1 MGSPVSD
8 PHLHMTFD
16 WSGAVQTAIL
26 FVGMGILAVIAYGD
40 MRTRRIPN
48 VLSLA
53 IAILG
58 LLRIILVHDPVAAGH
73 TLAAGTAIFV
83 AAFLLFWSGAIGG
96 GDAKLVSATALLI
109 GYHDLSGFL
118 FVMSVCGGVLALALL
133 ARDAFQ
139 LWLWLPSGRARMP
152 PATETAGSIA
162 APARPTVPY
171 GVAIAA
177 AGVVTL
183 ILNAPFAR

>member
-1 MGSPVSD
+1 M
-8 PHLHMTFD
+8 
-16 WSGAVQTAIL
+16 QTTIL
-26 FVGMGILAVIAYGD
+26 IVGMGILAVIAYSD
-40 MRTRRIPN
+40 VRTRRIPN

-58 LLRIILVHDPVAAGH
+58 LLRIIVGHDPVAAGH
-73 TLAAGTAIFV
+73 TIAAGTAIFV
-83 AAFLLFWSGAIGG
+83 AAFLLFWYGGIGG
-96 GDAKLVSATALLI
+96 GDTKLVAATALLV
-109 GYHDLSGFL
+109 GYHDIFSFL
-118 FVMSVCGGVLALALL
+118 FLMSACGGALGLAMLASDRL
-133 ARDAFQ
+133 RPRR
-139 LWLWLPSGRARMP
+139 WLPARWAREP
-152 PATETAGSIA
+152 LATETAECAA